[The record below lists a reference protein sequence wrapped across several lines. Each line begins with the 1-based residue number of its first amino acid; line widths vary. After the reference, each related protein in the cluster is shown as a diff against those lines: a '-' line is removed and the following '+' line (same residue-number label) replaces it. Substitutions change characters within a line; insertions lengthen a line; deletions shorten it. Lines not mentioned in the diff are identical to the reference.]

1 MRFAEPLVLL
11 LLALPLA
18 RAWWLWRRRREPPPR
33 IGFSSLALLAGMP
46 ASGRARWQRLLPWLV
61 LLGLALLIVALAR
74 PQQARHV
81 EDIRI
86 RSRNLVLVLDISS
99 SMGSGDFQPGNRLE
113 VARKA
118 LGDLARMREGD
129 LLGLVLFAGRAFLQ
143 APLTPDADL
152 VERMLARA
160 DIGQLPD
167 GTAIGTALALALAQ
181 VKDLPPAAS
190 TIVLVTD
197 GANNTGKPSPFVAAE
212 AARALGVRIHA
223 IGLSSAD
230 TTTRD
235 RSFLWRWGGR
245 QADRLTSSDEAIL
258 RRIAERTGG
267 RYFRATDPEALT
279 QIMAAIDPL
288 ERVDVRIGET
298 RDWGEL
304 FPFLLLPG
312 LLLLGA
318 ELLLGLGRLRT
329 VP

>member
-1 MRFAEPLVLL
+1 MRFAEPLGLL
-11 LLALPLA
+11 LLAFPLA
-18 RAWWLWRRRREPPPR
+18 RAWFLWRRRREPPAHLD
-33 IGFSSLALLAGMP
+33 FSSLALLADTP
-46 ASGRARWQRLLPWLV
+46 VTARARWQPVLPWLV
-61 LLGLALLIVALAR
+61 PLGLALLIVALAR

-86 RSRNLVLVLDISS
+86 KSRNLVLVLDISS
-99 SMGSGDFQPGNRLE
+99 SMGAGDFKPNRLE
-113 VARKA
+113 VARRA
-118 LGDLARMREGD
+118 LADLAHRRDGD
-129 LLGLVLFAGRAFLQ
+129 LLGLVIFAGRAFLQ

-152 VERMLARA
+152 VEAMLGRA

-167 GTAIGTALALALAQ
+167 GTAIGTALSLALAQ

-190 TIVLVTD
+190 AIVLVTD

-212 AARALGVRIHA
+212 AARALGVRIHT

-230 TTTRD
+230 TTTQD
-235 RSFLWRWGGR
+235 RSFIWRWGGR
-245 QADRLTSSDEAIL
+245 EADRLTSADEAVL

-267 RYFRATDPEALT
+267 RYFRATDPEALG

-304 FPFLLLPG
+304 FPFFAAPA

-318 ELLLGLGRLRT
+318 ELVLGVGRLRT

>member
-1 MRFAEPLVLL
+1 MRFADPLVLL
-11 LLALPLA
+11 LLGLPLA
-18 RAWWLWRRRREPPPR
+18 QAWRLWRRRREPPPNL
-33 IGFSSLALLAGMP
+33 GFSSLALLPGAP
-46 ASGRARWQRLLPWLV
+46 ASRRARWSRLLPWV
-61 LLGLALLIVALAR
+61 VPVGLALLVLALAR
-74 PQQARHV
+74 PQRAHHV

-86 RSRNLVLVLDISS
+86 KSRNLVLVLDISS

-113 VARKA
+113 VARNELA
-118 LGDLARMREGD
+118 DLAHRREGD
-129 LLGLVLFAGRAFLQ
+129 LLGLVIFAGRAFLQ

-152 VERMLARA
+152 VERMLRKA

-230 TTTRD
+230 TTTRNH
-235 RSFLWRWGGR
+235 SFIWRWGGR
-245 QADRLTSSDEAIL
+245 EADRLTSSDEAIL

-267 RYFRATDPEALT
+267 RYYRATDPEALT

-304 FPFLLLPG
+304 FPYLLLSG
-312 LLLLGA
+312 LMLLGA
-318 ELLLGLGRLRT
+318 ELLLGLGLRT